1 MSAVQKNVCSEKMS
15 AVQKNVC
22 SEKVSDVQKNVCC
35 SVFSVEKVGASADI
49 ALRRAMSYSITYK
62 RRMDI

>member
-15 AVQKNVC
+15 
-22 SEKVSDVQKNVCC
+22 DGQKNVCC